1 MCPSDIQSTTR
12 LTKTFFSVKK
22 GAGEE
27 EKECREKRENVDKK
41 SAQATR
47 QIDSRTLAL

>member
-1 MCPSDIQSTTR
+1 MSKWYSVHYTFD
-12 LTKTFFSVKK
+12 KNFFSVKK

-41 SAQATR
+41 SAQTTR